1 MSNATA
7 IDFGSCWGTPNGQ
20 DLSSPSYMASG
31 NLVVAEAILRR
42 WTTGQGELIDD
53 PNYGRNLLDLLSRPL
68 KPGEI
73 AYEQQQAAAE
83 AKKDERVK
91 SAQVTLNLSI
101 AGVLM
106 IEATIVTLRGAFR
119 LVASVSAVS
128 VQLLLV
134 SP

>member
-1 MSNATA
+1 MADLGT
-7 IDFGSCWGTPNGQ
+7 CWSTPTGQ
-20 DLSSPSYMASG
+20 DLSSPAVMASG
-31 NLVVAEAILRR
+31 NRCVAEAILRR
-42 WTTGQGELIDD
+42 WTTNQGDLIDD
-53 PNYGRNLLDLLSRPL
+53 PNYGRNLIDLLSRPL
-68 KPGEI
+68 SPGQL

-91 SAQVTLNLSI
+91 SATVTLSLSI

-106 IEATIVTLRGAFR
+106 IDATLVTANGPFH

>member
-1 MSNATA
+1 MSNVGVVNLGT
-7 IDFGSCWGTPNGQ
+7 CWGTPNGQ

-31 NLVVAEAILRR
+31 NLCVAEAVLRR
-42 WTTGQGELIDD
+42 WTTSQGELIDD
-53 PNYGRNLLDLLSRPL
+53 PNYGRNLIDLLSRPL
-68 KPGEI
+68 GPGEI

-83 AKKDERVK
+83 ARKDERVK
-91 SAQVTLNLSI
+91 AAIVVLNLSI

-106 IEATIVTLRGAFR
+106 IDATITTAAGPFH